1 MGRRWLTG
9 FGVLIVVFEVL
20 AVLVLR
26 AHYTMDVFT
35 GLVTGLYAAH
45 MSSRISGQDEASELP
60 GIRP

>member
-1 MGRRWLTG
+1 
-9 FGVLIVVFEVL
+9 
-20 AVLVLR
+20 
-26 AHYTMDVFT
+26 MDVFT